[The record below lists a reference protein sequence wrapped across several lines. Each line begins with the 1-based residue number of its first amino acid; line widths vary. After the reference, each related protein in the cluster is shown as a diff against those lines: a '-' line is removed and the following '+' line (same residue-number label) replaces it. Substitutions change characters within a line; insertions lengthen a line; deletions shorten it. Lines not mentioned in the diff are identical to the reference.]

1 MKIKGMTASFG
12 TLNRATLELG
22 PGLNLIHAPNE
33 GGKSTW
39 CAFLRAMLYGIPT
52 RERDRQGYIAEKNR
66 YQPWSGAPMEGEMTL
81 TWQGKDIT
89 IRRGPKGSIP
99 FGAFSA
105 VYTDSGEPVS
115 MLTAVNCGEVLLGV
129 SREVFERSAFVG
141 QGGAAI
147 GADAELERRIAALV
161 SSGEEDV
168 AYTEVEGRLKEWH
181 RRRKYNK
188 SGLIP
193 KLEEELAD
201 IGDSLAR
208 QGRARGRAEEA
219 ARTIEGL
226 SARQKTLSSALEAH
240 RRAENKARHERYQA
254 AQAALQAAQAEEA
267 ALRETARRTPDSQ
280 TLRSAQGDLA
290 YYNTLEQNR
299 RMAEGQLPPARAK
312 AEELKTIVEEDRFS
326 PLNPDQAWQQ
336 ASRDRDRAAAKGP
349 RRAVLPAA
357 LLLLAGMGLGIA
369 LFLMGW
375 RLWAY
380 GTAGGAIAVALILSL
395 MATLRRRAW
404 QAERA
409 GILARYDAHY
419 PDDILTQANAYR
431 EKVVAAQ
438 EGVRTLEAIEHSVA
452 DLAAQKEALFRSLL
466 ELTHQFEPS
475 VTDLFGVSAAISRG
489 LSVQEKLT
497 AAQARLEGARSL
509 AEGLPMPDGP
519 VDKGGEPPF
528 PLEQFPPEQL
538 SAQLA
543 AVEVEL
549 ARARHELALATG
561 ELSTMGDG
569 PALEARHETLEEELL
584 RRRAEHEALTIAL
597 EALSAANTEMRA
609 RFSPAL
615 NAAAGDILAALT
627 GGRYRRV
634 GLDRQFEAQ
643 ALAED
648 STLPRPALALSQGA
662 AEQVYLATRLA
673 VCQLALP
680 ADDPAPIVLDDALD
694 AFDDERMALALDYL
708 LGLGEERQILL
719 FTCHSREERY
729 LEGSKAARLSLT

>member
-1 MKIKGMTASFG
+1 M
-12 TLNRATLELG
+12 
-22 PGLNLIHAPNE
+22 
-33 GGKSTW
+33 
-39 CAFLRAMLYGIPT
+39 
-52 RERDRQGYIAEKNR
+52 
-66 YQPWSGAPMEGEMTL
+66 
-81 TWQGKDIT
+81 
-89 IRRGPKGSIP
+89 
-99 FGAFSA
+99 
-105 VYTDSGEPVS
+105 
-115 MLTAVNCGEVLLGV
+115 
-129 SREVFERSAFVG
+129 
-141 QGGAAI
+141 
-147 GADAELERRIAALV
+147 
-161 SSGEEDV
+161 
-168 AYTEVEGRLKEWH
+168 
-181 RRRKYNK
+181 
-188 SGLIP
+188 
-193 KLEEELAD
+193 
-201 IGDSLAR
+201 
-208 QGRARGRAEEA
+208 
-219 ARTIEGL
+219 
-226 SARQKTLSSALEAH
+226 
-240 RRAENKARHERYQA
+240 
-254 AQAALQAAQAEEA
+254 
-267 ALRETARRTPDSQ
+267 
-280 TLRSAQGDLA
+280 
-290 YYNTLEQNR
+290 
-299 RMAEGQLPPARAK
+299 
-312 AEELKTIVEEDRFS
+312 
-326 PLNPDQAWQQ
+326 
-336 ASRDRDRAAAKGP
+336 
-349 RRAVLPAA
+349 
-357 LLLLAGMGLGIA
+357 
-369 LFLMGW
+369 
-375 RLWAY
+375 
-380 GTAGGAIAVALILSL
+380 
-395 MATLRRRAW
+395 
-404 QAERA
+404 
-409 GILARYDAHY
+409 
-419 PDDILTQANAYR
+419 
-431 EKVVAAQ
+431 
-438 EGVRTLEAIEHSVA
+438 
-452 DLAAQKEALFRSLL
+452 
-466 ELTHQFEPS
+466 
-475 VTDLFGVSAAISRG
+475 
-489 LSVQEKLT
+489 QEKLT

-543 AVEVEL
+543 AVEGEL

-643 ALAED
+643 ALAEASCVPLGAGLS